1 MGMRIGRVRIT
12 GARLALLAGIMMA
25 LSAVAQ
31 SPVTFKTRLSTV
43 AMDAA
48 MKATIAGEGSATAV
62 LAGSKLTVSG
72 TFEGLKSP
80 ATMAHIHQG
89 SATGVRG
96 AKVLDLTVSKAV
108 SGSVSGTFD
117 LTPEQVDALKKGK
130 WYVQIHSEKAP
141 DGNLWGWLL
150 P

>member
-1 MGMRIGRVRIT
+1 MRMRIA
-12 GARLALLAGIMMA
+12 GARVALLAATMVA
-25 LSAVAQ
+25 LSAAAQ
-31 SPVTFKTRLSTV
+31 SPMTFKTRLSTV

-62 LAGSKLTVSG
+62 LTGTKLTVSG
-72 TFEGLKSP
+72 AFEGLKSP
-80 ATMAHIHQG
+80 ATVAHIHQG

-96 AKVLDLTVSKAV
+96 PKVLDLTVSKAMEGSL
-108 SGSVSGTFD
+108 SGSFD
-117 LTPEQVDALKKGK
+117 LTPEQVEALKRGK

-150 P
+150 PEGR